1 MYSIVPFCIL
11 VVINFLIVNTLRHSR
26 RNLTMTRPIDDL
38 TATSNSDASA
48 MKKQTQMTV
57 TVLVLTITFVLIT
70 LPGAIVSGFFYVDL
84 YEVEWGQPLIV
95 LLDDITFS
103 YHAFNFVT
111 LYLTNKVFNQEVKS
125 VFGGRREETSQ
136 VAPARFSTAAHG
148 FVGQQSKSRAGHTHI
163 VRHATV
169 TAGPISLSNTVAI
182 NAN

>member
-1 MYSIVPFCIL
+1 MYSIVPFCLL

-26 RNLTMTRPIDDL
+26 RNLITTRPNDDT
-38 TATSNSDASA
+38 TATSSDASA

-57 TVLVLTITFVLIT
+57 TVLILTITFVLLT

-125 VFGGRREETSQ
+125 IFWRRREETSQ

-148 FVGQQSKSRAGHTHI
+148 FVGQKSKSRAGHA
-163 VRHATV
+163 VTV
-169 TAGPISLSNTVAI
+169 GPMSLSNTVAI